1 MQAMRHLSSP
11 VRRPIL
17 AGCAA
22 LLLSA
27 GPAQAGDPD
36 AGRTRAQQC
45 ATCHGPLGMSINPGA
60 PNLAGQPAVYLVE
73 QLKAF
78 RSGKR
83 PHQVMGIIAKPL
95 QDGEISDLAAWY
107 ASLEVSVKPPPD

>member
-1 MQAMRHLSSP
+1 MTMKPRSRQAAAPL
-11 VRRPIL
+11 L
-17 AGCAA
+17 AGCLA
-22 LLLSA
+22 LALGA
-27 GPAQAGDPD
+27 GLAHAGDPA
-36 AGRTRAQQC
+36 AGRTQAQQC

-83 PHQVMGIIAKPL
+83 QHEVMSLIAKPL
-95 QDGEISDLAAWY
+95 QDGEIVDLAAWY
-107 ASLEVSVKPPPD
+107 ASLEVSVKAPQ

>member
-1 MQAMRHLSSP
+1 MATRLLP
-11 VRRPIL
+11 GLLGLLL
-17 AGCAA
+17 AGPV
-22 LLLSA
+22 L
-27 GPAQAGDPD
+27 AGDPS

-45 ATCHGPLGMSINPGA
+45 ATCHGPLGISINPGA

-95 QDGEISDLAAWY
+95 QDDEITDLAAWY
-107 ASLEVSVKPPPD
+107 ASLRVTVEPPPE